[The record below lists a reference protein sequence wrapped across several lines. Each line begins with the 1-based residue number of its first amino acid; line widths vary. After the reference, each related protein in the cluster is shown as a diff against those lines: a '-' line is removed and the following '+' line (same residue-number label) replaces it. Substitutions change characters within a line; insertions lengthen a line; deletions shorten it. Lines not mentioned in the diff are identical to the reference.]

1 MRVCFSLLTV
11 ALFGAISL
19 VRAQVPDFTP
29 PTPLLGAI
37 MRQDVAEVKRL
48 LDSGADPN
56 QGRFFGGTTPLLL
69 AIAQHQHEVALQLL
83 EKGADPKAVDA
94 GGSTALMWASTTET
108 GELSIVKELLRRG
121 ADPNLPNKSGETA
134 LMWALKRG
142 YTPVVETLKQH
153 GASDAAMVKTA
164 VERAITLLQKS
175 GPEFIKVSGCS
186 SCHNQSLPQMVFQQA
201 RDRGYAVDSANSEYQ
216 VKAAMAMYKPL
227 KDALL
232 TGKMKVPDPPITISY
247 GLIGLAA
254 EGYRPDEYTDSLV
267 KAITDEQMANG
278 SFRVFAS
285 RPPMESSAIAGT
297 ALSIRALQLYGK
309 DAGDRIRRATEWLVN
324 ATPRTSEE
332 RSMQLLGLAWAKAN
346 PDQIRTAGRALLAEQ
361 RVDGGWGQLTTLETD
376 AYATGQAMYALA
388 MAGMLRTSDAAYQRG
403 AAYLLR
409 TQRPDGSWLVKSR
422 SVPFQPYKE
431 SGFPHGK
438 DQWISAAGTSWAAL
452 ALTVPAQPAGSQVSQ
467 TF

>member
-1 MRVCFSLLTV
+1 M
-11 ALFGAISL
+11 
-19 VRAQVPDFTP
+19 
-29 PTPLLGAI
+29 
-37 MRQDVAEVKRL
+37 
-48 LDSGADPN
+48 
-56 QGRFFGGTTPLLL
+56 
-69 AIAQHQHEVALQLL
+69 
-83 EKGADPKAVDA
+83 
-94 GGSTALMWASTTET
+94 
-108 GELSIVKELLRRG
+108 
-121 ADPNLPNKSGETA
+121 
-134 LMWALKRG
+134 
-142 YTPVVETLKQH
+142 
-153 GASDAAMVKTA
+153 
-164 VERAITLLQKS
+164 
-175 GPEFIKVSGCS
+175 
-186 SCHNQSLPQMVFQQA
+186 
-201 RDRGYAVDSANSEYQ
+201 
-216 VKAAMAMYKPL
+216 

-232 TGKMKVPDPPITISY
+232 TGKLKVPDPPITISY

-254 EGYRPDEYTDSLV
+254 EGYKPDEYTDSLV

-309 DAGDRIRRATEWLVN
+309 DAVDRIRRATEWLVN

-332 RSMQLLGLAWAKAN
+332 RSMQLLGLTWAKAN
-346 PDQIRTAGRALLAEQ
+346 PDRIRTAGSALLAEQ
-361 RVDGGWGQLTTLETD
+361 RVDGGWGQLPTLETD

-403 AAYLLR
+403 AMYLLR

-452 ALTVPAQPAGSQVSQ
+452 ALTVPAAPAGSQISQ